1 MTMAPFNMTELLG
14 RLMGNESVELLRR
27 LGRLAFDRETSAYV
41 VGGVVRDALLGIA
54 SQDLDIVVEE
64 DGTGFAE
71 SAAGELGGSVK
82 AHTRFGTA
90 IVVLP
95 GGRKID
101 VASAR
106 SESYE
111 RPGALPTVA
120 SGDVEQDLK
129 RRDFTINSMA
139 VSIAPAEFGELVD
152 LYGGARDLEQGVLR
166 VLTDR
171 SFADDP
177 TRVLRGVRFSARFG
191 FPLEEDTERL
201 LRQAVRDDA
210 LSTVSG
216 ERIMNEIELILK
228 EREPWPAVER
238 LAEWGILDSI
248 QDGWNPGPG
257 LRRAFERID
266 ELGSDPRRSDA
277 FALDHWWRV
286 LFLAMIEPLEPR
298 LRDAVLER
306 LRAGRA
312 LRDLAGALE
321 TFETRARETLSSL
334 EEPRPSAIYR
344 SLAGIPHDVLA
355 LRTALEGESDLTRR
369 TELYISRLRVVRPS
383 LDGGKLAELGVP
395 EGRAV
400 GVILDRLLDAR
411 LDGAVTDER
420 EERELAAELAKDL
433 DALNN
438 S

>member
-1 MTMAPFNMTELLG
+1 MTMAPFNMTELLEKLTG
-14 RLMGNESVELLRR
+14 KESVELLRR
-27 LGRLAFDRETSAYV
+27 LGRLAVDRETSAYV
-41 VGGVVRDALLGIA
+41 VGGVVRDALLGLA
-54 SQDLDIVVEE
+54 NQDLDIVVEG

-120 SGDVEQDLK
+120 SGDIERDLK

-139 VSIAPAEFGELVD
+139 VSIDPARFGELVD
-152 LYGGARDLEQGVLR
+152 LYGGARDLEHGVLR

-191 FPLEEDTERL
+191 FALEEDTKRL
-201 LRQAVRDDA
+201 LKQAVRDEA

-238 LAEWGILDSI
+238 LAEWGILGSI
-248 QDGWNPGPG
+248 HDGWEPGPG
-257 LRRAFERID
+257 LRRAFEGID
-266 ELGSDPRRSDA
+266 ELRTDPRRSGA
-277 FALDHWWRV
+277 PELNQWWRV
-286 LFLAMIEPLEPR
+286 LFLAMIEPLEPCV
-298 LRDAVLER
+298 RDAVLER

-321 TFETRARETLSSL
+321 AFEKRARVTLSSS

-344 SLAGIPHDVLA
+344 SLAGIPHEVLA
-355 LRTALEGESDLTRR
+355 LRTALEGECNLTRR
-369 TELYISRLRVVRPS
+369 IELYVSRLRLVRPS
-383 LDGGKLAELGVP
+383 LDGGRLAELGVP

-400 GVILDRLLDAR
+400 GAILDRLLDAR
-411 LDGAVTDER
+411 LDGAVSSES
-420 EERELAAELAKDL
+420 EELELAAELAKDL